1 MEISKKIIGEKHLP
15 PWMRL
20 FHHYLHQFLLSW
32 LSVQHVF
39 EEPLIFPS
47 SASFPW
53 DPESDHF
60 LHHTWSK
67 KKLMINTTWLSS
79 GKEPCPAL
87 FYKME
92 KDWGRRSGLAET
104 KFNPSTSRVEK
115 KLFLK
120 YVFNFQAKRLQEEKK
135 VEDIVK
141 FYTQF
146 LELKMIRKHMVY
158 SQE

>member
-1 MEISKKIIGEKHLP
+1 
-15 PWMRL
+15 
-20 FHHYLHQFLLSW
+20 
-32 LSVQHVF
+32 
-39 EEPLIFPS
+39 
-47 SASFPW
+47 
-53 DPESDHF
+53 
-60 LHHTWSK
+60 
-67 KKLMINTTWLSS
+67 MINTTWLSS